1 MTLSFRNDFL
11 TPKQR
16 SILTKAVEAVNPP
29 QSVQSLVWGAHSSS
43 YGSMMHQST
52 DPTTATHRISNSS
65 THESYENTIVRSTSS
80 VSSSQHSSQPKS
92 KYYSFSEAGSSISS
106 AVAPL
111 VSNLLA
117 NSLKGNSGK
126 NQHQQQQRH
135 DEDEDELVFAPS
147 YMKRTSDSLDKMRHH
162 HDFQSGLL

>member
-52 DPTTATHRISNSS
+52 DPTTATNRISNSS
-65 THESYENTIVRSTSS
+65 THEGYENTIVRSTSS